1 MADGLWADRAVRR
14 QMEVASLAPERERE
28 LLRLARGTAAAAA
41 KQEAFREL
49 WEAHSKQV
57 IAIANRYRRPDI
69 DVLDLIGAGHLG
81 LHEAISRFDLD
92 RTDIRLS
99 TYAAVWIRWYVVDH
113 IRRNSTPVRLPS
125 STAHRQLAH
134 MTARLSTDA
143 RRQCERENVLPT
155 EVAIAERIAR
165 RIGLPTDEVR
175 SSLRLIRG
183 GSVSLHKAEGETDT
197 PALEETLSD
206 PSATREDDIILRLDH
221 AKLRSRVIALT
232 EEILGERERLVFH
245 ARYLTEHGD
254 LVRLETLAER
264 LGVSRERIYQLEVS
278 ARTKIG
284 TALAREGYGDI
295 LSRRDFPTMTR
306 PRARSRV
313 TNIPTFDKVRTAA
326 VG

>member
-14 QMEVASLAPERERE
+14 QLEVPSLTLERERE
-28 LLRLARGTAAAAA
+28 LLRVARGATATSA
-41 KQEAFREL
+41 QQDAFRDL

-57 IAIANRYRRPDI
+57 VAIANRYRRPDI

-81 LHEAISRFDLD
+81 LHEAISRFDLS

-99 TYAAVWIRWYVVDH
+99 TYAAIWIRWYVVDH

-134 MTARLSTDA
+134 MTARLSADA

-155 EVAIAERIAR
+155 EVAIAERIAS

-175 SSLRLIRG
+175 SSLRLISG
-183 GSVSLHKAEGETDT
+183 GSVSLHKADDETTT

-206 PSATREDDIILRLDH
+206 PGVAPEDDIILRLDH
-221 AKLRSRVIALT
+221 AKLRSRVVALT
-232 EEILGERERLVFH
+232 DEILGERERLVFH
-245 ARYLTEHGD
+245 ARYLTEHGN
-254 LVRLETLAER
+254 LVRLETLAAR

-295 LSRRDFPTMTR
+295 LNRRDFPAMTR
-306 PRARSRV
+306 PRARPRIGS
-313 TNIPTFDKVRTAA
+313 PAFDKVRTAA
-326 VG
+326 AG